1 MSIYCK
7 YLQLI
12 VAEKTDI
19 SAKKT
24 ALLTNKPF
32 GIDFLMGKSW
42 KMSWS
47 FRNRADI
54 IRLCNLV

>member
-1 MSIYCK
+1 MSIYRK

-19 SAKKT
+19 SAQKN
-24 ALLTNKPF
+24 ALFTNKPF

-42 KMSWS
+42 KMCWS

-54 IRLCNLV
+54 IRLCN